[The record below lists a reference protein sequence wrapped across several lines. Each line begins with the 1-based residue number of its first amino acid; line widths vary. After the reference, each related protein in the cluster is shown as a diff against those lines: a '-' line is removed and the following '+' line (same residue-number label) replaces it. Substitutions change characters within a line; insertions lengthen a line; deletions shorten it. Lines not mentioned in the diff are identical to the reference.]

1 MNPQLLSRVCG
12 GGCGMWSSPRPGV
25 GLRILEMTLLFGTF
39 FSEGT
44 ALGGLGFSD
53 GRSVRELHET
63 VSPPMEMIASE
74 LATSARACLLT
85 A

>member
-1 MNPQLLSRVCG
+1 M
-12 GGCGMWSSPRPGV
+12 M
-25 GLRILEMTLLFGTF
+25 LLFGTF

-63 VSPPMEMIASE
+63 VSPPMEMIDSE
-74 LATSARACLLT
+74 LATSARRRPFMNGLDHRVIAYC
-85 A
+85 